1 MLRSSSRRQWGRPL
15 LYGAL
20 FAYLVFARAGHA
32 HQSMWLLADQI
43 RDWRIALGP
52 ASSLPLVGTPS
63 TAGGASLGPIYYW
76 ILWLSRI
83 LIGPWVG
90 NLPHAGVYGI
100 ALLQSGADLFLLDAI
115 RRRTDTVWVGLAVV
129 LLSATAP
136 HDLAISGTIWN
147 PSVSVACIKIA
158 VALRLLD
165 WTSRTLWGTAATT
178 AAAWLAVQAHSAA
191 VFAAFPIVA
200 SYVVQE
206 LLKGRVLGALQQAR
220 AGAEVVVLL
229 QVPYVLHALT
239 SSGETAPTRALA
251 GASQTLSSGSLRI
264 GASATALANFLVS
277 ILFAPWRWGV
287 WVPLL
292 IICAV
297 IVAVRYARD
306 AAVIAV
312 TIAPLLTTVVGFSV
326 WPGNY
331 DEYWYLPL
339 APCAALL
346 LVLAATWWKPQAI
359 APVICVALAVAQ
371 PVKLATANALYPMPQ
386 YGPLVR
392 GSQRVL
398 RQGAP
403 IRRLETTMTM
413 PPLSDETFPY
423 VAMGGRFS
431 DDAAFDVVI
440 DVAGNVQFRPV
451 RPAR

>member
-1 MLRSSSRRQWGRPL
+1 V
-15 LYGAL
+15 

-32 HQSMWLLADQI
+32 HRSLWLLADQI

-63 TAGGASLGPIYYW
+63 TAGGSSLGPIYYW
-76 ILWLSRI
+76 ILWLSRVV
-83 LIGPWVG
+83 IGPWVQ

-100 ALLQSGADLFLLDAI
+100 ALLQGAADLFLLDAI
-115 RRRTDTVWVGLAVV
+115 RRRTGTIWIGLAVV
-129 LLSATAP
+129 LLAATAP

-147 PSVSVACIKIA
+147 PSVSVAFIKIA
-158 VALRLLD
+158 MALRLLD

-200 SYVVQE
+200 SYVAQDVV
-206 LLKGRVLGALQQAR
+206 KGRMLGALQQAR
-220 AGAEVVVLL
+220 ASAEVILLL
-229 QVPYVLHALT
+229 QVPYLLHALI

-251 GASQTLSSGSLRI
+251 GASQTLSTGSLRI
-264 GASATALANFLVS
+264 GASAAALGDFVVS
-277 ILFAPWRWGV
+277 ILFAPWRWAV

-292 IICAV
+292 IVCAV
-297 IVAVRYARD
+297 VVAVRYVRD
-306 AAVIAV
+306 LPVIAV
-312 TIAPLLTTVVGFSV
+312 TIAPLLTTVAGFSV

-331 DEYWYLPL
+331 DEYWYLPF
-339 APCAALL
+339 APCAALV
-346 LVLAATWWKPQAI
+346 LVLAMTSWKPRLVAPAI
-359 APVICVALAVAQ
+359 CIALAIAQ
-371 PVKLATANALYPMPQ
+371 PVRITTARGLYPMPQ

-403 IRRLETTMTM
+403 VRRLETTMAM

-431 DDAAFDVVI
+431 DDAGLDAVI
-440 DVAGNVQFRPV
+440 DHAGNVQFKPV